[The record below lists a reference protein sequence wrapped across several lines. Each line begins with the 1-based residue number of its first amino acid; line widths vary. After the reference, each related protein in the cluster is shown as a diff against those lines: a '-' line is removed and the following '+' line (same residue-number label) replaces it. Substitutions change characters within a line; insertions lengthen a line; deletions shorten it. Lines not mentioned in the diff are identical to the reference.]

1 MNLLESLTWAR
12 QTFEIT
18 HTKNKTISS
27 MEGIRG
33 LAVFLVFLV
42 HYVSLVEP
50 WLLVD
55 SMTSKLA
62 THVHSIGNI
71 GVDLFFVLS
80 GYLIYGML
88 IEKQRTFGPYILR
101 RIQRI
106 YPAFIAV
113 FLLYLLLSVIF
124 PTESKIPPNWGGA
137 SIYILQNI
145 FLLPGL
151 FNITPIITVAWSLS
165 YEFFYYLVVPL
176 VVTGLSLKSWQP
188 HHRLIFFLGLSLAL
202 FTCFALMGGQVR
214 LMMFLPGILLYEVL
228 KLNNHGRFFPI
239 GIPALLLAIG
249 LAAIMEQMNVAE
261 WLRFSMMFILFFIF
275 CFDSFAQAGIT
286 SRILSFSPLRWLG
299 NMSYSYYLFHG
310 ITLRATF
317 MCLDKVYPATGSGTY
332 VFWLL
337 LPVTFVITLVAS
349 SFLFIYVEK
358 RYSLT

>member
-124 PTESKIPPNWGGA
+124 PTEPKIPPNWGGA

-145 FLLPGL
+145 FC
-151 FNITPIITVAWSLS
+151 
-165 YEFFYYLVVPL
+165 Y
-176 VVTGLSLKSWQP
+176 
-188 HHRLIFFLGLSLAL
+188 
-202 FTCFALMGGQVR
+202 
-214 LMMFLPGILLYEVL
+214 
-228 KLNNHGRFFPI
+228 
-239 GIPALLLAIG
+239 
-249 LAAIMEQMNVAE
+249 
-261 WLRFSMMFILFFIF
+261 
-275 CFDSFAQAGIT
+275 
-286 SRILSFSPLRWLG
+286 
-299 NMSYSYYLFHG
+299 
-310 ITLRATF
+310 
-317 MCLDKVYPATGSGTY
+317 
-332 VFWLL
+332 
-337 LPVTFVITLVAS
+337 
-349 SFLFIYVEK
+349 
-358 RYSLT
+358 